1 MQKLANSI
9 TSLLGRQMSYKVRED
24 FLKNSTL
31 LAILVWDDLGESITQ
46 SIAKADAVR
55 GKREAFRAWI
65 SIISFLVCKC
75 Q

>member
-9 TSLLGRQMSYKVRED
+9 TSLLGRQMSYKVKED
-24 FLKNSTL
+24 KKNSTL
-31 LAILVWDDLGESITQ
+31 LVILVWDDLGESITQ

>member
-24 FLKNSTL
+24 KKNSTL